1 MKNKLLFIIVVIAIS
16 TASISIIKTF
26 NNIHVVYS
34 TSKVK
39 IIDMNTKEQIE
50 SATIIITD
58 LEKEYSINKN
68 SNKIY
73 LPKKPYECYS
83 TDKCKD
89 KGLYPY
95 GYTTI
100 TFADGYIPRIDHNL
114 ILGYESTQVVIE
126 LLKIDDE
133 NVENRQYEEYF
144 HKHSP
149 SIVYELLNHYKIRL

>member
-1 MKNKLLFIIVVIAIS
+1 MLNIVGIVIVA
-16 TASISIIKTF
+16 ASISIIKTF
-26 NNIHVVYS
+26 NNTHVVYG
-34 TSKVK
+34 TSEVK
-39 IIDMNTKEQIE
+39 IIDISTKDQIE
-50 SATIIITD
+50 SVTIIITD
-58 LEKEYSINKN
+58 LEKEYSINKS

-100 TFADGYIPRIDHNL
+100 TIADGYIPRIDNNL
-114 ILGYESTQVVIE
+114 ILGYESTQIVIE
-126 LLKIDDE
+126 LSKIDDE